1 MVEIEGYM
9 KTDKIENCFGLDYLF
24 KKVNISSGEEFDN
37 RLNNLLEQQDVEYQ
51 KLIRILISRGIAY
64 EQVLFER
71 DVAISQLN
79 DLGIG
84 LGEKIQE
91 ERNGKNK
98 GSYSP

>member
-1 MVEIEGYM
+1 M
-9 KTDKIENCFGLDYLF
+9 KADKTENCFGLDYLF
-24 KKVNISSGEEFDN
+24 KKANISSGKEFDN
-37 RLNNLLEQQDVEYQ
+37 KLNNLLEQQDIEYQ
-51 KLIRILISRGIAY
+51 KLIRILISRGVAY

-91 ERNGKNK
+91 ERNDKDK
-98 GSYSP
+98 SSYSP